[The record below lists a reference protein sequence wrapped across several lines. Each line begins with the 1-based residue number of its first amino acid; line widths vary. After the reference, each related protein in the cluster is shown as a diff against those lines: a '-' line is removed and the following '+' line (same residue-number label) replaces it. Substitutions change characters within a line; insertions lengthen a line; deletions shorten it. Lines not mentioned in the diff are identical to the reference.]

1 MWGSNSRPS
10 DICYRLWDWRAAY
23 CANEALTDFVIEPT
37 ILKGT
42 TATCKI
48 VCLLVEHIL
57 KYFTGNR
64 DQNSVVQ
71 HGLYPRIK
79 AYIIRV
85 HPWGWYRHISM
96 RVEFYGCREGE
107 MNDKFFSWEQLQKV
121 ITKQRFIPQETL
133 HRVLFF
139 SFAEPKT
146 KAATKS
152 V

>member
-23 CANEALTDFVIEPT
+23 CANEALTDCVIEPT
-37 ILKGT
+37 TLKGT
-42 TATCKI
+42 TTTCKK

-85 HPWGWYRHISM
+85 HPWGWYRRISM

-107 MNDKFFSWEQLQKV
+107 MNDKFFSWEQLQNNY
-121 ITKQRFIPQETL
+121 
-133 HRVLFF
+133 
-139 SFAEPKT
+139 KT
-146 KAATKS
+146 KIYPSRNLAKSPNFFICWTKN
-152 V
+152 